1 MLTDEQRRQI
11 LKFCQDHEIIRL
23 WTMDEPLL
31 NAAVGAGRPSVIVTF
46 RPYWVAVPEQL
57 AWMEQDLGAITGP
70 ETALYSTDGL
80 SPRLTEAIIRQ
91 ATPVFPDPAAP
102 PVTREAVAKFCHK
115 HNIAKLWLY
124 DAPLPTSPK
133 KEFTPSVVVDF
144 QTDCTDYFDFF
155 GIEEEAQ
162 KLFGPG
168 ATLYSKHIVK
178 PMLDAAELD
187 SIAEV
192 WYDHIAR

>member
-1 MLTDEQRRQI
+1 MLTDAQRQQI
-11 LKFCQDHEIIRL
+11 LKFCQEHEIIRL
-23 WTMDEPLL
+23 WTMDEPLV

-57 AWMEQDLGAITGP
+57 AWMERDLTAITGP

-80 SPRLTEAIIRQ
+80 SPRLTDKILKQ
-91 ATPVFPDPAAP
+91 ATPVFPDPTAP
-102 PVTREAVAKFCHK
+102 PVSREAVAKFCRQ

-144 QTDCTDYFDFF
+144 QTDCRGYFDFF
-155 GIEEEAQ
+155 RIEREAR
-162 KLFGPG
+162 KLFGPS
-168 ATLYSKHIVK
+168 ATLYSENVVR
-178 PMLDAAELD
+178 PMLDADALD

-192 WYDHIAR
+192 WYDHLA